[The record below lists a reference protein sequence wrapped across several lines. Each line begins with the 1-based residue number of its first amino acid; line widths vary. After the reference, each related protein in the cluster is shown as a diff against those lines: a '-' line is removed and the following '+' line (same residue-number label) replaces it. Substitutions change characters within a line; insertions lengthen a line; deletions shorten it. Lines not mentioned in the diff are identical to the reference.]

1 MATTEEPNENDKPTS
16 TINNFIYLILAA
28 GNTISSLL

>member
-1 MATTEEPNENDKPTS
+1 MATTEEPNENDRPTS
-16 TINNFIYLILAA
+16 TINFIYLILTA